1 MTVISHRRGQTHVQP
16 DSAAAI
22 PRQSTSTRSED
33 CNYTGDNFS
42 VWLLACFYVLTEV
55 SHAYTPVITDASIG
69 YSCPS
74 LITGCND
81 DNSLLDACTIYQPR
95 IRTILTTADRE
106 REQEKKQ
113 NSRER
118 HGEYHHQLKIV
129 MMGQEKIAVR
139 EIQVDSIL
147 GCASR
152 GQKPNCHKHFYNS
165 APGHQLGPGWK

>member
-1 MTVISHRRGQTHVQP
+1 MKLCQPSVHSTKETSPHLDRNETVNEGEGRGQVPHGWGGQVTVISHRRGRTHVQP

-55 SHAYTPVITDASIG
+55 SHAYTPVITNASVG

-106 REQEKKQ
+106 RESKKK
-113 NSRER
+113 SR
-118 HGEYHHQLKIV
+118 IV
-129 MMGQEKIAVR
+129 GKAR
-139 EIQVDSIL
+139 
-147 GCASR
+147 
-152 GQKPNCHKHFYNS
+152 
-165 APGHQLGPGWK
+165 